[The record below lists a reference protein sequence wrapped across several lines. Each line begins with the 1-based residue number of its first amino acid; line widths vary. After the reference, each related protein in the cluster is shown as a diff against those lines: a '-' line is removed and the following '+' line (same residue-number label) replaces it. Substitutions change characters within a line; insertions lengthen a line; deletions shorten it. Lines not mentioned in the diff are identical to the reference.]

1 MPTTL
6 GVLAAEHIAVGLVEE
21 HQLVGKLR
29 VYPNGE
35 DETGLLIEMP
45 AEEIVERIVEQIE
58 AAGAGQ
64 QITAVGVGFPGIIRE
79 GVVEDCPNLPQM
91 KGQNLGAA
99 LGFLLA
105 ARGFSAPV
113 YVLNDADALAAGI
126 AATQGHLD
134 KQVRVWY
141 LGTGIGFGL
150 YPPIEGAGE
159 GGHMI
164 VTLDPKEQFCRC
176 GGRGHLEGIMGARAM
191 RLRFLD
197 LEPEEVFEQARA
209 GDHRCTEF
217 VKLWH
222 RALAA
227 ATASSIHL
235 NGPGRFYISG
245 PNARHVQTGLLNFF
259 VHEMVKMSPLQGSVI
274 EMATAGDEVA
284 IIGAAVS
291 AAQATASRIQAEA
304 SAAPLS
310 LPSSQQ

>member
-1 MPTTL
+1 MPSTI
-6 GVLAAEHIAVGLVEE
+6 GVLAAEHVAVGVVEN
-21 HQLVGKLR
+21 HQVVGQLR
-29 VYPNGE
+29 VYPNG
-35 DETGLLIEMP
+35 DDDTGLLVEMP
-45 AEEIVERIVEQIE
+45 AEEIVERIVQQIE
-58 AAGAGQ
+58 AAAGGQ
-64 QITAVGVGFPGIIRE
+64 TPAAIGIGFPGIIRD
-79 GVVEDCPNLPQM
+79 GVIEDCPNLPQM
-91 KGQNLGAA
+91 KGQNLSAA
-99 LGFLLA
+99 VGFLLGQ
-105 ARGFSAPV
+105 RGVSAPV
-113 YVLNDADALAAGI
+113 YVLNDADAIAAGV

-159 GGHMI
+159 GGHMV

-209 GDHRCTEF
+209 GDQRCAEF

-245 PNARHVQTGLLNFF
+245 PNARYVQVGQLSFF

-274 EMATAGDEVA
+274 EVAKTGDEVA

-291 AAQATASRIQAEA
+291 AEQSTALRANAGSV
-304 SAAPLS
+304 
-310 LPSSQQ
+310 